1 MTVTAL
7 SRSLKRLVQRIVCF
21 FRGHPCEP
29 TGRHA
34 ILLVEWECK
43 RCGGTY
49 VSHAH
54 HGNALMAADNGSD
67 RLFRDCMAAIKAS
80 DAYPPNK

>member
-54 HGNALMAADNGSD
+54 HGRALM
-67 RLFRDCMAAIKAS
+67 
-80 DAYPPNK
+80 